1 MNRFFIILLLFT
13 LASQDILA
21 QTLIPFL
28 SKNGKFG
35 LADER
40 GKIVI
45 EPQFDDNIEP
55 FFPKTLSI
63 DCKKN
68 GEMVRVFPNG
78 LVIPNPRLI
87 MHRTIPVHNYGRNND
102 MIDSITHLLAF
113 QVGQK
118 WQIIDL
124 KAGGKMVE
132 TYQEDYLS
140 LPEWA
145 KINTHI
151 LTGGSEFRFRYGA
164 MRIFHADGSVNFL
177 DENLREIL
185 PKYAAAAA
193 IVDANYFIFAES
205 KDHFGVANRNG
216 KTVVAPVFRS
226 LESCD
231 KTGFFIAN
239 KPRDGSN
246 GRKGSCGLVNADG
259 KIVLDTVFSDIEQVS
274 GTDLLIVKN
283 MGKSGVFDFD
293 GREIIPIEAEYAYKQ
308 NFGFTIIRW
317 PNKEGMNLIDRHGKR
332 LLEKNVAEVS
342 IIPFPEKLFFK
353 VKSGGW
359 TSILDT
365 SMTVLAR
372 DSVEN
377 LDLLEVDPL
386 LFLVRKHSSTSSSEY
401 SSDRTVMIRN
411 GAGKIW
417 AEGKFD
423 AVSNI
428 KNLPDDLRMVYLNRL
443 KGVVNSNWAE
453 ILPPV
458 FEEIMAEYLR
468 EDTLIWVKKK
478 GDILFSAFDKR
489 GKKRTDIT
497 DAPEPNRESALRV
510 IAQIQSV
517 STGGKMATLFDGSQ
531 IKWPDSLQNQRVLAS
546 FRSKTGGAVVVGFTS
561 KRMTTV
567 LDHRFSNILPTGYGI
582 PEYTASELVLDR
594 FTQYGLL
601 VVKKIR
607 DEKPI
612 KPSAAQP
619 KSEPIEP
626 AREAP
631 NVKELDSPV
640 EYLMG
645 QGVGAGNPTRKTEPI
660 FDETY
665 GVIDWEGNWVLQPKI
680 NVEYLV
686 LSPFLVGEFPI
697 GAKSS
702 SHEFFEKGLRLHRVQ
717 QTEKGVFEAN
727 WLALDRF
734 SIKDRNNMKIGRV
747 RAGSQRMA
755 EYAYFDQKGK
765 PITDWIFENGPD
777 FLSAK
782 NLVHIWEK
790 DVLKSRQAVIDANGK
805 TLFEFGNT
813 MTDDPP
819 RKWSKQD
826 MTYMT
831 VKECKVGENM
841 PMGLM
846 DSTGRLVLPLKYFD
860 LQIWEN
866 DRFLTAKTTDSRSV
880 LMTLEGKIIHEFAPS
895 KSGVSMQYN
904 GRGAKRVHIGP
915 IAAWTEKETI
925 LIDDKGKVLRRFDL
939 PFARHLLDNNS
950 ADRYVVLMKDKQ
962 KVWADFLSGQL
973 FFE

>member
-13 LASQDILA
+13 LVSQDTLA

-28 SKNGKFG
+28 AQNGKFG

-68 GEMVRVFPNG
+68 GEMVRVFRNG
-78 LVIPNPRLI
+78 LVIPNPRLVL
-87 MHRTIPVHNYGRNND
+87 HRTMPVNNYSGNND
-102 MIDSITHLLAF
+102 RIDSIGHLLAF

-124 KAGGKMVE
+124 KAGGKIVE
-132 TYQEDYLS
+132 TYQEDYLR
-140 LPEWA
+140 LPQWA
-145 KINTHI
+145 KMTTP
-151 LTGGSEFRFRYGA
+151 LVTGGTDFRFQYGA

-185 PKYAAAAA
+185 PQYAAAGA

-205 KDHFGVANRNG
+205 KDHFGVADRNG
-216 KTVVAPVFRS
+216 KTVVVPVFRS
-226 LESCD
+226 LEPCG

-239 KPRDGSN
+239 KPIDGSN

-259 KIVLDTVFSDIEQVS
+259 KIVLDTVFSDMEQVT
-274 GTDLLIVKN
+274 GADLLIVRN

-293 GREIIPIEAEYAYKQ
+293 GREIIPIEAEYAYRQ
-308 NFGFTIIRW
+308 GFGFTIIRW
-317 PNKEGMNLIDRHGKR
+317 PNKDGMNLIDRHGKR

-342 IIPFPEKLFFK
+342 IIPFPKKLFFK

-386 LFLVRKHSSTSSSEY
+386 LFLVRKHRSTSSSEY

-428 KNLPDDLRMVYLNRL
+428 KNLPFDLRMVYLNNL
-443 KGVVNSNWAE
+443 KGVVNSNWEE
-453 ILPPV
+453 ILPPI
-458 FEEIMAEYLR
+458 FDEIMAEYLL

-478 GDILFSAFDKR
+478 GDILFSAFDKQ

-497 DAPEPNRESALRV
+497 DAPEPKRESALRV
-510 IAQIQSV
+510 IGKIQTI
-517 STGGKMATLFDGSQ
+517 STGEKMATIFDGTQ
-531 IKWPDSLQNQRVLAS
+531 IKWPDSLENQRVLAS
-546 FRSKTGGAVVVGFTS
+546 FRSEKRGAVVVGMGS
-561 KRMTTV
+561 KHMTTV
-567 LDHRFSNILPTGYGI
+567 LDHRFRNLLPTGYGI

-594 FTQYGLL
+594 FTQFGLL
-601 VVKKIR
+601 VVKKLR

-612 KPSAAQP
+612 KPSAVPP

-626 AREAP
+626 VREAP
-631 NVKELDSPV
+631 IVKELDRPV
-640 EYLMG
+640 DYSMG
-645 QGVGAGNPTRKTEPI
+645 QGVGAGNPARKTEPI

-686 LSPFLVGEFPI
+686 LSPFLIGEFPI

-734 SIKDRNNMKIGRV
+734 SSKDGNNMKIGRV
-747 RAGSQRMA
+747 RSGTQRMA

-790 DVLKSRQAVIDANGK
+790 DVQKSRQAVIDANGK
-805 TLFEFGNT
+805 PLFEFGNT

-819 RKWSKQD
+819 RKWSNQN

-831 VKECKVGENM
+831 VKECKIGENM

-860 LQIWEN
+860 LRIFEN
-866 DRFLTAKTTDSRSV
+866 DRFLTAKTTDGKSV

-895 KSGVSMQYN
+895 KSDVSMQYN

-915 IAAWTEKETI
+915 IAVWTEKETI
-925 LIDDKGKVLRRFDL
+925 LIDDKGVVLRRFDL
-939 PFARHLLDNNS
+939 PFARHLLDNYS

-962 KVWADFLSGQL
+962 KIWADFLSGQL